1 MKSVGSKIY
10 GRKSNL
16 KIKIYPCITG
26 CGFEEYMQK
35 ADDLI

>member
-1 MKSVGSKIY
+1 MKSVGSKID
-10 GRKSNL
+10 GRKCNL

-26 CGFEEYMQK
+26 CRFDEYMQK